1 MDKAKYIVKYLI
13 LLVTQPEETWL
24 HLCKEDVQEAKPQ
37 YMMTNYYWPLLGFM
51 ALFIFLASGY
61 SREGGFNLQHGMTT
75 MVPSL
80 VGFFI
85 GPYLAMFLL
94 KELLP
99 TRFFEL
105 KNPDQ
110 DRLHLFVFYCTSYL
124 VLVEMACSLIPSI
137 AFVHLAD
144 YYLVYIIWTAMTTIV
159 RIPANHSWLFC
170 FVAFLVIYFSPSLTI
185 KLLQFMQH

>member
-13 LLVTQPEETWL
+13 LLVTQPEETWG

-61 SREGGFNLQHGMTT
+61 SSVDGFNLQNGMTS
-75 MVPSL
+75 MVPAL

-94 KELLP
+94 KEILP
-99 TRFFEL
+99 TKLFGL
-105 KNPDQ
+105 TNPDQ
-110 DRLHLFVFYCTSYL
+110 DRLHIFVFYCSSYL
-124 VLVEMACSLIPSI
+124 VLVEMACSMIPSI
-137 AFVHLAD
+137 AFIRLAA
-144 YYLVYIIWTAMTTIV
+144 YYLVYIIFTGTTTIV
-159 RIPANHSWLFC
+159 RVPNHSWMFC
-170 FVAFLVIYFSPSLTI
+170 FVSFAFIYFSPSLTI
-185 KLLQFMQH
+185 WILQLMQH